1 MSAPSAGSVDLRGVQ
16 ASVVTPYRRPIAV
29 HVPLAFGP
37 ADGAREFLRELR
49 ALLTMADFDAASAGD
64 PLVNVGITCGGLSAL
79 GVDPEIVGALDTMYR
94 AGPDAGRLG
103 DVPGSP
109 SDPANWWEGQFATDA
124 IHCIVHLYLRDPAA
138 VDGAVGIVR
147 DLAARHGV
155 RELRPRADGSLL
167 EGRSLGGQ
175 KVHFGYKDGIS
186 HPEIAWDD
194 SADTLTRVN
203 FRNFLLGYATD
214 DYRSE
219 PRDGPAADFVRDS
232 FYGVFRWLYQD
243 VAAFNRFLQ
252 AHGPTLAADNGEEL
266 LAAKLMG
273 RWRDGTPLVLSPAQ
287 DGGPTDAND
296 FVYAGDPDGQRCP
309 FSAHI
314 RVMNPRDDA
323 VDAVVGKVPRVIRRG
338 MPYGPELT
346 GTIDDGQDRGLMG
359 VFLCA
364 DIGAQIYKLMGW
376 IRHTDFRPGDA
387 RNPHAQDAIAG
398 NRSEPGASTDFVL
411 PTSDG
416 EKRLPGL
423 TDFVRTKGTAF
434 LLYPSDS
441 TLGRIVDG

>member
-16 ASVVTPYRRPIAV
+16 ATVFTLYRCPSAV

-49 ALLTMADFDAASAGD
+49 PLLTMADFDPAFAGD
-64 PLVNVGITCGGLSAL
+64 PLVNVGITCEGLSAL
-79 GVDPEIVGALDTMYR
+79 GVEPELIGALDTMYR
-94 AGPDAGRLG
+94 AGPDAARLG
-103 DVPGSP
+103 DVGR
-109 SDPANWWEGQFATDA
+109 SDPANWWERQFATDA
-124 IHCIVHLYLRDPAA
+124 IHCIVHLYFRDPAA
-138 VDGAVGIVR
+138 VGAAVGHVR

-194 SADTLTRVN
+194 SPDTLTRVN
-203 FRNFLLGYATD
+203 FRHFLLGHATD
-214 DYRSE
+214 DFRSE

-252 AHGPTLAADNGEEL
+252 EHGPSLSADNGEEL

-273 RWRDGTPLVLSPAQ
+273 RWRDGTPLVLSPTH
-287 DGGPTDAND
+287 DGGATDAND

-309 FSAHI
+309 FSAHV
-314 RVMNPRDDA
+314 RVVNPRDDPI
-323 VDAVVGKVPRVIRRG
+323 DPVVGTVPRVIRRG

-346 GTIDDGQDRGLMG
+346 GTVDDGQDRGLIG

-364 DIGAQIYKLMGW
+364 DIAAQIYKLTGW
-376 IRHTDFRPGDA
+376 IRHNDFRPHDA
-387 RNPHAQDAIAG
+387 RNPHAQDAVAG
-398 NRSEPGASTDFVL
+398 NRSEPGAVTDFVV
-411 PTSDG
+411 PTADG
-416 EKRLPGL
+416 EKRFPGL
-423 TDFVRTKGTAF
+423 ADFVRTKGTAF